1 MRLCPWGQ
9 VCPLGQGWDG
19 GGGPQ
24 DTRVSPITG
33 EPLRT
38 SRHLG
43 WAQAS
48 ANPHPGLALAA
59 NPVPGL
65 VLLTNHGLSWIWSR
79 PPWVYK
85 APSRAVLGG
94 LWGVLAPFGSP
105 WGPCCPSRS
114 TPITMPTSFP
124 PMAVGGQGQDPTPLV
139 LGGPPAPSGSP
150 QEGDTAQCHHP
161 CPHKPLWCHWS
172 PGAWW
177 WLRWVTSPHW
187 GRGGHQGCATSL
199 PPQPTCPYD
208 HTGGHPRGEMAK
220 QRGKLRHGS
229 PGVTTRPGDKATPHH
244 IPSTPQSSLAAQTW
258 GKKNPQMG
266 GIHGKGGRGPLGA
279 KVG

>member
-1 MRLCPWGQ
+1 MLSPREGTDSSVTPCGTQGLEGDMRLCPWGQ

-150 QEGDTAQCHHP
+150 
-161 CPHKPLWCHWS
+161 
-172 PGAWW
+172 
-177 WLRWVTSPHW
+177 
-187 GRGGHQGCATSL
+187 
-199 PPQPTCPYD
+199 
-208 HTGGHPRGEMAK
+208 
-220 QRGKLRHGS
+220 
-229 PGVTTRPGDKATPHH
+229 
-244 IPSTPQSSLAAQTW
+244 
-258 GKKNPQMG
+258 
-266 GIHGKGGRGPLGA
+266 
-279 KVG
+279 